1 LLTRGFAMLA
11 KNEYLLTQFFN
22 DKAMLAKIC

>member
-1 LLTRGFAMLA
+1 MLA
-11 KNEYLLTQFFN
+11 KNEYLLTQLFN